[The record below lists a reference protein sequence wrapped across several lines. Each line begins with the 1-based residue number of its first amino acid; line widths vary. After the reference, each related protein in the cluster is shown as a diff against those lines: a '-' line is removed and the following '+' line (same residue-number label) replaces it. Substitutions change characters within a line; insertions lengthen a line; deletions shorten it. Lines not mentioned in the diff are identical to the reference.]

1 MTVSQEIVW
10 HATGSV
16 VETFS
21 QEGRKGRIFWKVIIK
36 TDNGYNCLYIREKE
50 IISTVEKLEVGQLIQ
65 AAGVV
70 STQSEQSGA
79 ARPVFLNA
87 TQLIT
92 VKIENH

>member
-1 MTVSQEIVW
+1 MSVSQEIVW

-21 QEGRKGRIFWKVIIK
+21 QEGRKGRLFWKVIIK
-36 TDNGYNCLYIREKE
+36 TDNGFNCLYIREKE
-50 IISTVEKLEVGQLIQ
+50 IFPTVEKLEIGQVIQ

-92 VKIENH
+92 VNHQNQ

>member
-1 MTVSQEIVW
+1 MAVSHEIVW

-36 TDNGYNCLYIREKE
+36 TDNGFNCLYIRDKE
-50 IISTVEKLEVGQLIQ
+50 VISVVEKLEVGQLIK

-92 VKIENH
+92 VSNED